1 MLIPPRDTPTPT
13 TQIAAVI
20 GDPVSHSLSPRLH
33 NAGFNAL
40 GLDWTY
46 IACRVP
52 DGKGEE
58 AVTDMRAKGF
68 RGLSVTMPH
77 KAAAARA
84 VDEVSP
90 TAAKLGV
97 VNCVRREGDR
107 LGRVLHAPAA
117 VAPARGWRSA
127 GHVCR
132 ARSTRR
138 HQVQQAN
145 QRQDRQLSNS
155 CTRRAA
161 SRPGEGTY

>member
-1 MLIPPRDTPTPT
+1 MLIPPTDTPTPT

-84 VDEVSP
+84 VDELSP

-107 LGRVLHAPAA
+107 Q
-117 VAPARGWRSA
+117 PAR
-127 GHVCR
+127 HVLAHER
-132 ARSTRR
+132 ARAVVKSHHR
-138 HQVQQAN
+138 HA
-145 QRQDRQLSNS
+145 
-155 CTRRAA
+155 RAHHRV
-161 SRPGEGTY
+161 SRPRVVRRRGL